1 MEIKN
6 KMEIKNAKYVKN
18 ILDAI
23 VYIETEIDGVLT
35 NVPIDPNNMDYA
47 EIIKRKDE
55 GTLTIKDA
63 D

>member
-1 MEIKN
+1 
-6 KMEIKNAKYVKN
+6 MEIKNAKYVKN

-23 VYIETEIDGVLT
+23 IYIEAEIDGVLT
-35 NVPIDPNNMDYA
+35 SVPTDPNNMEYA
-47 EIIKRKDE
+47 EIMKRKDE